1 MALKR
6 HDALQQYSREHHHA
20 LLLCWKI
27 KVGFSKGVSA
37 ERIKIYS
44 DWFYKNHLIKHF
56 EMEEKYIYPILGIE
70 NKLIRKAVEEH
81 KLLSNLFADTLQIA
95 NSQKQIQTELEKHIR
110 FEERTL
116 FNEIQNSA
124 TQEQLEKIKQI
135 HYDEKFVDNLQDVF
149 WE

>member
-6 HDALQQYSREHHHA
+6 HNALQQYSREHHHA

-56 EMEEKYIYPILGIE
+56 EMEEKHMYPILGIE
-70 NKLIRKAVEEH
+70 NKLIHKAVEEH
-81 KLLSNLFADTLQIA
+81 KLLSNLFADTLQIE
-95 NSQKQIQTELEKHIR
+95 NSLKQIQTELEKHIR

>member
-6 HDALQQYSREHHHA
+6 YNALQQYSREHHHA

-37 ERIKIYS
+37 KRIKIYS

-81 KLLSNLFADTLQIA
+81 KLLSNLFADTLQIE